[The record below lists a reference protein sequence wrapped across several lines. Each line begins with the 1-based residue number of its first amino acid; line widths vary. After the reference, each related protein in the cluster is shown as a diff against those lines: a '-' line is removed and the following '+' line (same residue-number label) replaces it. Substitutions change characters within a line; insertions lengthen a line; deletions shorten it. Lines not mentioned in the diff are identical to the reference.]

1 LLIKKLD
8 GEDESGEDTEFEDD
22 NDVKLPMPIR
32 DKMSAYSSTEQKRA
46 LLEEKLGAKN
56 FLQVYPQI
64 QVNIYS
70 LPHNCAR

>member
-64 QVNIYS
+64 QVNI
-70 LPHNCAR
+70 